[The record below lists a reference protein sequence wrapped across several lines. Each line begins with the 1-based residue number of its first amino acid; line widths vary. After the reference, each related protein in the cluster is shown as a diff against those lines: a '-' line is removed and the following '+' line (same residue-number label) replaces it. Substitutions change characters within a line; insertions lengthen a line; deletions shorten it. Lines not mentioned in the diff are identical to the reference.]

1 MSGLVLERVSHA
13 YGERRVLDD
22 VSLSVGAGEVVCL
35 LGPSGCGKTTTLRL
49 AAGLEHL
56 QGGRIR
62 IGDQIVAGE
71 GRDVPPEARHV
82 GLIFQDYALFPHLD
96 IVHNVA
102 FGLREG
108 SAAER
113 HAKARAALARVG
125 LAYLGDAYPHRLS
138 GGEQQRVAL
147 ARALAPHPAL
157 MLMDEPFSGL
167 DIRLRDRVRDETL
180 GLLKESGAATLLVT
194 HDPDEAMRMADR
206 IAVMR
211 AGRIV
216 QVGTPEDLYA
226 HPVDAGVALFFSEMN
241 SFPGTVAGGLVASP
255 FGPIPAPQGATEGA
269 HVEVLMRLHAF
280 RPDPDGVPI
289 RVLRARLLGPDT
301 LVEGV
306 IDPAGPAIQARLAGQ
321 VPVPADGVL
330 RLVLDRAHAFVF
342 PTQPA

>member
-1 MSGLVLERVSHA
+1 MSGLSLEHISHS
-13 YGERRVLDD
+13 YGERLVLDD
-22 VSLSVGAGEVVCL
+22 VSLMVGAGEVVCL

-62 IGDQIVAGE
+62 IGEQVVAGE

-108 SAAER
+108 GTAER
-113 HAKARAALARVG
+113 HRKARTALARVG
-125 LAYLGDAYPHRLS
+125 LAHLADAYPHRLS

-180 GLLKESGAATLLVT
+180 GILKESGAATLLVT

-211 AGRIV
+211 EGRIV
-216 QVGTPEDLYA
+216 QVGAPEDLYA
-226 HPVDAGVALFFSEMN
+226 RPVDAGVALFFSEMN
-241 SFPGTVAGGLVASP
+241 SFPGHVTGGFVPSP
-255 FGPIPAPQGATEGA
+255 FGKIPAPHGAADGMR
-269 HVEVLMRLHAF
+269 VEVLMRLHAF
-280 RPDPDGVPI
+280 RPDPDGVPV
-289 RVLRARLLGPDT
+289 RVLRARVLGPDT
-301 LVEGV
+301 LIEGLV
-306 IDPAGPAIQARLAGQ
+306 DPAGAAIQARLAGQ
-321 VPVPADGVL
+321 VPVPADGML
-330 RLVLDRAHAFVF
+330 RLVLDRAHAFAF
-342 PTQPA
+342 PARGA